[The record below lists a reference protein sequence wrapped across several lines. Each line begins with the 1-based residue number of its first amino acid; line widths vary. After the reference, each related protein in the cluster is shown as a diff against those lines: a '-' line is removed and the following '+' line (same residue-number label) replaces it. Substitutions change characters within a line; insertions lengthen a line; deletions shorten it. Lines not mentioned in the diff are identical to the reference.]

1 MDLSA
6 SPTLALGVLGAS
18 LLGSLHCAAMCG
30 GFACL
35 YGGDAARRPRT
46 DGDATVGPQPAP
58 DASQRS
64 ARPLLRAHAAY
75 HGGRLLAYA
84 SLGAVAGMLGAGVD
98 QLGQWAGVQRAAGV
112 TAGVLLLL
120 WGVALLANTMDVR
133 LWPALVRRGVSD
145 NAARAIGG
153 MLRRFEQRTPAVR
166 ASVLGLLTGLLP
178 CGWLYAFVV
187 TSAGTGSAWR
197 GAAFMAVFWLGTV
210 PALVVI
216 ATGMR
221 RATGMLQARLPV
233 VSALIVIAFG
243 VAALSGRVG
252 ARHAVAGHAASAVSA
267 VSAASATNP
276 TTPASTAN
284 TARRKPAHEH

>member
-35 YGGDAARRPRT
+35 YGGDAARRSPADT
-46 DGDATVGPQPAP
+46 DSADSAP
-58 DASQRS
+58 TGQHKARRS

-75 HGGRLLAYA
+75 HGGRLVAYA
-84 SLGAVAGMLGAGVD
+84 SLGAIAGTLGAGVD
-98 QLGQWAGVQRAAGV
+98 QLGQWAGVQRAAGI
-112 TAGVLLLL
+112 TAGVLLVL

-133 LWPALVRRGVSD
+133 LWPALLRSGVSD
-145 NAARAIGG
+145 NAARTIGG
-153 MLRRFEQRTPAVR
+153 MLHRFEQRTPAVR
-166 ASVLGLLTGLLP
+166 ASVLGLLTGLMP

-187 TSAGTGSAWR
+187 TAAGTGSAWR
-197 GAAFMAVFWLGTV
+197 GAAFMALFWVGTV

-221 RATGMLQARLPV
+221 RATGALQARLPM
-233 VSALIVIAFG
+233 VSAVIVIAFG

-252 ARHAVAGHAASAVSA
+252 ARHGAADD
-267 VSAASATNP
+267 AANTTN
-276 TTPASTAN
+276 AAN
-284 TARRKPAHEH
+284 TASRMPAHEH

>member
-35 YGGDAARRPRT
+35 YGGDAARRPLADT
-46 DGDATVGPQPAP
+46 
-58 DASQRS
+58 DASGSALSARAGS
-64 ARPLLRAHAAY
+64 RHRARPLLRAHAAY
-75 HGGRLLAYA
+75 HGGRLGAYA
-84 SLGAVAGMLGAGVD
+84 SLGAVAGVLGAGVD
-98 QLGQWAGVQRAAGV
+98 QLGRWAGVQRAAGV
-112 TAGVLLLL
+112 TAGVLLVL

-133 LWPALVRRGVSD
+133 LWPALVRSGVSD

-187 TSAGTGSAWR
+187 TAAGTGSAWR

-221 RATGMLQARLPV
+221 RATGAMQARLPM
-233 VSALIVIAFG
+233 VSAVIVIAFG

-252 ARHAVAGHAASAVSA
+252 ARHGAVERDANGVSA
-267 VSAASATNP
+267 V
-276 TTPASTAN
+276 N
-284 TARRKPAHEH
+284 TVSRELAHDH